1 MLAKVCATATHAKAS
16 ANAATNLT
24 KIDLTCLLID
34 FIHSL
39 LKLTFKKFI
48 YLLMTMLIYYKVYMT
63 AMLQNENGTLTIEK
77 KLPFLS
83 AFTDI
88 LVKFRVNYAN

>member
-1 MLAKVCATATHAKAS
+1 
-16 ANAATNLT
+16 
-24 KIDLTCLLID
+24 
-34 FIHSL
+34 
-39 LKLTFKKFI
+39 
-48 YLLMTMLIYYKVYMT
+48 MTMLIYYKVYMT

>member
-1 MLAKVCATATHAKAS
+1 
-16 ANAATNLT
+16 
-24 KIDLTCLLID
+24 
-34 FIHSL
+34 
-39 LKLTFKKFI
+39 
-48 YLLMTMLIYYKVYMT
+48 MT

-83 AFTDI
+83 AFADI